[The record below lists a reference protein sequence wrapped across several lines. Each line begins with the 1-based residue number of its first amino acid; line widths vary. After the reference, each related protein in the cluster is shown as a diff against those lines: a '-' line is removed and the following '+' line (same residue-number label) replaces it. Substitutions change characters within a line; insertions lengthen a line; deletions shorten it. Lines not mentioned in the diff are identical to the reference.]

1 MKLIQVTIYTTTF
14 GVEAV
19 SASLMGMGIQQLAI
33 EDPHDV
39 EEILNDQDTY
49 AWDYIDSKVVEM
61 QENEAKVRLYFE
73 VNPENTRLIQ
83 EIKMNMMGLKSKE
96 LEGYWDFQADLG
108 RLYVEDLEVDSE
120 TWENS
125 WKEYVKPTRITE
137 TLVVKPTW
145 EEYFRKPGEKVMEI
159 DPQMAFGTGSHAST
173 ALAMGLLEKYNP
185 EGKTVLDVGV
195 GSGIL
200 SIGAALLGAIHV
212 EGMDIDPV
220 AVETA
225 QANVALNQVE
235 KVVNVF
241 QGDFRNAVPKQGDWV
256 VSNLTSELIINL
268 AKVLSETKT
277 RPYLWISSGILV
289 EKKQTVLEELV
300 KKGFEILEVIE
311 EGEWCAIAAKQ

>member
-39 EEILNDQDTY
+39 EEILNNQDMY
-49 AWDYIDSKVVEM
+49 AWDYVDSKVVEM
-61 QENEAKVRLYFE
+61 QGDEAKVRLYFE
-73 VNPENTRLIQ
+73 VNPANTRLIQ

-108 RLYVEDLEVDSE
+108 RLYVEDLELDSE
-120 TWENS
+120 VWENS
-125 WKEYVKPTRITE
+125 WKEYVKPARITE

-145 EEYFRKPGEKVMEI
+145 EEYVPKPGEKVMEI

-173 ALAMGLLEKYNP
+173 TLAMNLMEKYNP

-200 SIGAALLGAIHV
+200 SIGAAMLGASQV
-212 EGMDIDPV
+212 EAIDIDAT
-220 AVETA
+220 AVSTA
-225 QANVALNQVE
+225 QANVVLNQVQ

-241 QGDFRNAVPKQGDWV
+241 QGDFRDSIPRQWDWV
-256 VSNLTSELIINL
+256 VSNLTFELIINL
-268 AKVLSETKT
+268 AEVLSETKT

-289 EKKQTVLEELV
+289 EKKQSVLEVLE
-300 KKGFEILEVIE
+300 KEGYEILEVME
-311 EGEWCAIAAKQ
+311 EGEWCAIAAKK

>member
-1 MKLIQVTIYTTTF
+1 
-14 GVEAV
+14 
-19 SASLMGMGIQQLAI
+19 
-33 EDPHDV
+33 
-39 EEILNDQDTY
+39 
-49 AWDYIDSKVVEM
+49 
-61 QENEAKVRLYFE
+61 
-73 VNPENTRLIQ
+73 
-83 EIKMNMMGLKSKE
+83 
-96 LEGYWDFQADLG
+96 
-108 RLYVEDLEVDSE
+108 
-120 TWENS
+120 
-125 WKEYVKPTRITE
+125 
-137 TLVVKPTW
+137 
-145 EEYFRKPGEKVMEI
+145 MEI

-173 ALAMGLLEKYNP
+173 ALAMRLLEKYNP

-241 QGDFRNAVPKQGDWV
+241 QGDFRNTMPKQWDWV

-268 AKVLSETKT
+268 AKVLNETKT

-300 KKGFEILEVIE
+300 RKGFEIVEVIE

>member
-61 QENEAKVRLYFE
+61 QEDEAKVRLYFE
-73 VNPENTRLIQ
+73 VNPANTRLIQ

-145 EEYFRKPGEKVMEI
+145 EEYLQKPGEKIMEI

-173 ALAMGLLEKYNP
+173 ALAMRLLEKYNP

-241 QGDFRNAVPKQGDWV
+241 QGDFRNAMPKQWDWV

-268 AKVLSETKT
+268 AKVLNETKT
-277 RPYLWISSGILV
+277 RPHLWISSGILV
-289 EKKQTVLEELV
+289 EKKQNVLEEMV
-300 KKGFEILEVIE
+300 KKGFEIVEVIE

>member
-39 EEILNDQDTY
+39 EEILNNQDMY
-49 AWDYIDSKVVEM
+49 AWDYVDSKVVEM
-61 QENEAKVRLYFE
+61 QGDEAKVRLYFE
-73 VNPENTRLIQ
+73 VNPANTRLIQ

-108 RLYVEDLEVDSE
+108 RLYVEDLELDSE
-120 TWENS
+120 VWENS
-125 WKEYVKPTRITE
+125 WKEYVKPARITE

-145 EEYFRKPGEKVMEI
+145 EEYVPKPGEKVMEI

-173 ALAMGLLEKYNP
+173 TLAMNLMEKYNP

-200 SIGAALLGAIHV
+200 SIGAAMLGASQV
-212 EGMDIDPV
+212 EAIDIDV
-220 AVETA
+220 TAVSTA
-225 QANVALNQVE
+225 QANVVLNQVQ

-241 QGDFRNAVPKQGDWV
+241 QGDFRDSIPRQWDWV
-256 VSNLTSELIINL
+256 VSNLTFELIINL
-268 AKVLSETKT
+268 AEVLSETKT

-289 EKKQTVLEELV
+289 EKKQSVLEVLE
-300 KKGFEILEVIE
+300 KEGYEILEVME
-311 EGEWCAIAAKQ
+311 EGEWCAIAAKK

>member
-61 QENEAKVRLYFE
+61 QEEEAKVRLYFE

-145 EEYFRKPGEKVMEI
+145 EEYLQKPGEKIMEI

-173 ALAMGLLEKYNP
+173 ALAMRLLEKYNP

-241 QGDFRNAVPKQGDWV
+241 QGDFRNTMPKQWDWV

-268 AKVLSETKT
+268 AKVLNETKT
-277 RPYLWISSGILV
+277 RPHLWISSGILV
-289 EKKQTVLEELV
+289 EKKQNVLEEMV
-300 KKGFEILEVIE
+300 KKGFEIVEVIE

>member
-61 QENEAKVRLYFE
+61 QEDEAKVRLYFE
-73 VNPENTRLIQ
+73 VNPANTRLIQ

-145 EEYFRKPGEKVMEI
+145 EEYLQKPGEKIMEI

-173 ALAMGLLEKYNP
+173 ALAMRLLEKYNP

-241 QGDFRNAVPKQGDWV
+241 QGDFRNTMPKQWDWV

-268 AKVLSETKT
+268 AKVLNETKT
-277 RPYLWISSGILV
+277 RPHLWISSGILV
-289 EKKQTVLEELV
+289 EKKQNVLEEMV
-300 KKGFEILEVIE
+300 KKGFEIVEVIE